1 MSNSGIIVH
10 NNNGDLVLDNSYL
23 NFYLSRKIA
32 LTGTGTTTGTF
43 QTGEYIAAVGGLAD
57 ASLDAYCE
65 NTPTGWSCTVKTYKA
80 GLAVY
85 VFSTNIP
92 KRDHGAGMQVYD
104 ASGRIIFDSALEP
117 AKVLTCGH
125 TAQNLPTGSS
135 YKYAMA
141 IGSPIEIKNYQ
152 EWYKQDVSRSSMYFP
167 EKWKMEYQ
175 KQPDGSYKWVKVVTE
190 EAYWE
195 YTTSWST
202 TKNMLWTRELKN
214 FRISNSKIELV
225 QILYDKEYQFNTVP
239 FSSGKETSR
248 VTYPVPDPQP
258 GRFDGYYSYVI
269 DPTSFLLFDVSN
281 V

>member
-23 NFYLSRKIA
+23 NFYLSRKIS
-32 LTGTGTTTGTF
+32 LTGTRTTTGTF
-43 QTGEYIAAVGGLAD
+43 QEGEYIAAVGGLAD

-80 GLAVY
+80 GIAVY

-117 AKVLTCGH
+117 AKVLACGH

-141 IGSPIEIKNYQ
+141 VGSPITEQTCATSYSLITSHSQ
-152 EWYKQDVSRSSMYFP
+152 VLHP
-167 EKWKMEYQ
+167 EETRLEYQ
-175 KQPDGSYKWVKVVTE
+175 KQPDGSYKWVTVVVKE
-190 EAYWE
+190 KYWE
-195 YTTSWST
+195 YITSWEEYSNT
-202 TKNMLWTRELKN
+202 FWQEIKKNMG
-214 FRISNSKIELV
+214 ISNGKIQLAETD
-225 QILYDKEYQFNTVP
+225 IERK
-239 FSSGKETSR
+239 SWSGKE
-248 VTYPVPDPQP
+248 
-258 GRFDGYYSYVI
+258 
-269 DPTSFLLFDVSN
+269 FLSSCE
-281 V
+281 